1 MDRSHPG
8 AAPAQPS
15 VDVQEA
21 RRVAGAQGVRKDPS
35 ADHRI
40 ARRVYRSVRFL
51 TRPVVAGVIFNS
63 VVMVTHI
70 PPVVNNSVASTIAFG
85 VPPVP
90 LVSANAS
97 SRVTD
102 HILRAGINYHFAYG
116 LVVARY

>member
-1 MDRSHPG
+1 MHERVLVALEHVPARLNRGIPMVAWMGESVGAESIGGGAVVAALRPCSAETG
-8 AAPAQPS
+8 AAS
-15 VDVQEA
+15 SSTWTV
-21 RRVAGAQGVRKDPS
+21 S
-35 ADHRI
+35 
-40 ARRVYRSVRFL
+40 
-51 TRPVVAGVIFNS
+51 
-63 VVMVTHI
+63 
-70 PPVVNNSVASTIAFG
+70 NSVASTIAFG